1 MKNKVSKTILS
12 KGEIINETYEVQT
25 FIGEGSFGQ
34 VYRVKHKF
42 LGVQVIKVLKE
53 EISESI
59 DFEEISKEAKV
70 LSKLTDPHIVRVFDS
85 NTFIKNGKEYF
96 FISMGFVSGESLYKL
111 LLRKKQLTV
120 KESLNFQ
127 IDILSGLHTAHS
139 QKPPIIHRDIS
150 PDNILISYESEK
162 PLALLS
168 DFGLA
173 CTFNKLSHLPNAAG
187 KYIYFAPECFWDI
200 YLPASDVF
208 SAGIVFYK
216 MLSGVYPWKYN
227 FDKFSEN
234 HEQIKTMILSARKR
248 EIKPPSRF
256 NDCDDR
262 LDKIVCKSLSLE
274 IKDRY
279 KNANEFLNSLVDYKN
294 NLSSNISITK
304 KGPDKKDIELKGFS
318 KVAGMNN
325 LKQILQEDVINPLI
339 KEKELYEEYKVPVL
353 NGILLYGPPGCGKT
367 FIARSLAEEVGFNF
381 IEVKPSDIASKFIH
395 GTQEKIKEL
404 FDNAREKSPSIIFID
419 EIDAMLPS
427 REGNIDHS
435 YASEVNEFLAQLTE
449 CQKDD
454 IFVIAATNRPE
465 KIDAAI
471 LRTGRIDKIIY
482 VPPPDFEARK
492 EMFELYLRDRPTDG
506 SIVSKT
512 IAQMTVYYVSS
523 DIKFIVEEAS
533 KMALKK
539 REKINQKHLETAIQK
554 SEPSVSE
561 RQLQKYERFKDK
573 RSFS

>member
-1 MKNKVSKTILS
+1 MKDNKIKTILS
-12 KGEIINETYEVQT
+12 KGDIINETYEIQA
-25 FIGEGSFGQ
+25 FIGEGAFGQ

-42 LGVQVIKVLKE
+42 LGLQVIKVLKE
-53 EISESI
+53 EFSNKI
-59 DFEEISKEAKV
+59 DIEVISKEAKI
-70 LSKLTDPHIVRVFDS
+70 LSKLTDHNIVRVFES
-85 NTFIKNGKEYF
+85 NTFFKADKEYF
-96 FISMGFVSGESLYKL
+96 FISMGFISGEPLSKL
-111 LLRKKQLTV
+111 LKRENQLSV
-120 KESLNFQ
+120 SKALNFQ
-127 IDILSGLHTAHS
+127 LDILSGLMNAHNRKS
-139 QKPPIIHRDIS
+139 PIIHRDIS
-150 PDNILISYESEK
+150 PDNVLISYDNEK
-162 PLALLS
+162 PMALLS

-173 CTFNKLSHLPNAAG
+173 CTFNKLSQIPDAAG
-187 KYIYFAPECFWDI
+187 KYIYLAPECFWDI

-216 MLSGVYPWKYN
+216 MLSGIYPWKYN

-234 HEQIKTMILSARKR
+234 HEKIKTMILSARKK
-248 EIKPPSRF
+248 EIKPPSAF

-262 LDKIVCKSLSLE
+262 LDKIVLKSLSLE

-279 KNANEFLNSLVDYKN
+279 KNANEFFNALLDYKN
-294 NLSSNISITK
+294 NLSTNISKIK
-304 KGPDKKDIELKGFS
+304 KTPRKENVNLSGFG
-318 KVAGMNN
+318 KVAGMND
-325 LKQILQEDVINPLI
+325 LKEILQEDVINPL
-339 KEKELYEEYKVPVL
+339 KEKELYEEYKVSVL

-435 YASEVNEFLAQLTE
+435 YASEVNEFLAQMTE

-492 EMFELYLRDRPTDG
+492 EMFELYLRDRPTND
-506 SIVSKT
+506 SIVSKN
-512 IAQMTVYYVSS
+512 IAQMTEYYVSS
-523 DIKFIVEEAS
+523 DIKYIVEVAS

-539 REKINQKHLETAIQK
+539 REKINQFHLETAIEK
-554 SEPSVSE
+554 SKPSVSE
-561 RQLQKYERFKDK
+561 RQLNKYEKFKD
-573 RSFS
+573 RRNFI